1 MVVALV
7 MHKFMLL
14 QFSGLDGEHVTWVV
28 GLVLMPL
35 GHPGGGLEGETC
47 KGSFGSVVMW
57 MQVLAPTHYPHLL
70 WKGG

>member
-1 MVVALV
+1 MGVALV

-47 KGSFGSVVMW
+47 KGA
-57 MQVLAPTHYPHLL
+57 LAL
-70 WKGG
+70 